1 MKKAISLLLCAAL
14 LAGLFG
20 CVGPARASNS
30 NATQTASGRYMEQV
44 INVPLPE
51 GVTQQLIIGLSALEN
66 GIEVFTNAYVDN
78 GDGTGSARYY
88 RHTILD
94 DGTTTTA
101 DEPWLNDLA
110 KDAANELRVFR
121 AADGALYMF
130 NASFTPD
137 YKMQAHFLVSR
148 DDGKTGEEL
157 TGDGMASIAIA
168 NSFGVLADG
177 SIAYSDYFN
186 GNLGLLDAK
195 GNSMEQLEGETG
207 KVTPSLAAAGSRI
220 ATVAPGAKSI
230 RVYDRAD
237 NTTAE
242 YEYAVKENG
251 YVQMAFAPDG
261 SLYLCDSTGIYRHT
275 QDGTLWERIMDGST
289 CNLGLPSFQP
299 GNMIVRAGTQN
310 SVYLCDTNS
319 VFRYWYDETASAAA
333 SEEINIFSLSPDE
346 TIQQAVV
353 AFNRSQSDVLA
364 VYKVA
369 MGQDS
374 AGTEQ
379 DYIKA
384 LNTELLAGTGPDVLV
399 LDGLPIASY
408 LQKGVLAELSE
419 VMDSVEAVLPNI
431 RAASQTADGKLYAI
445 PAGMR
450 IPLAYADGDASSVFF
465 SLSAL
470 ADACEASGEVPLLAN
485 VAYNYQMLAEVLL
498 DYYGSNLYQNADGA
512 VNEFLTNIGRISK
525 AIGASDK
532 IGEGWEAAS
541 GSTQAELLKVVRME
555 NGGPQIWANATN
567 RASAALFLPMGSL
580 YGGMVSL
587 AAAEQLKKTFCDIN
601 QEYLPVGIVGI
612 NRASQHMDAA
622 ASFLRTLFSYDVQ
635 TGNRFAEQFPVN
647 QKAAEALFARVDNT
661 ISSGMS
667 IDATISIFAEW
678 PSQAMRDMLLS
689 MAKEVNRPISTDHTL
704 SDLLAPQIV
713 SYLDGSS
720 TLEDASAKMESVIST
735 YLSE

>member
-30 NATQTASGRYMEQV
+30 NAAEAASGRYMEQV

-51 GVTQQLIIGLSALEN
+51 GASEQYIIGLSALEN
-66 GIEVFTNAYVDN
+66 GLEVFSYAYADN
-78 GDGTGSARYY
+78 GDGTGSVRYY

-110 KDAANELRVFR
+110 KDAANELRVIR
-121 AADGALYMF
+121 AQDGALYMF

-137 YKMQAHFLVSR
+137 YQMLAHFLVSR

-157 TGDGMASIAIA
+157 TGDGLASIAIA
-168 NSFGVLADG
+168 NSFGVLTDG

-195 GNSMEQLEGETG
+195 GNSLEQLEGETG
-207 KVTPSLAAAGSRI
+207 KVTPSLAATGSRI
-220 ATVAPGAKSI
+220 ATVAPEAKAI

-299 GNMIVRAGTQN
+299 GNMIVRAGMQN
-310 SVYLCDTNS
+310 SVYLCDSKS

-333 SEEINIFSLSPDE
+333 SEEINIFSLRPDE

-419 VMDSVEAVLPNI
+419 VMDSAEAVLPNI

-450 IPLAYADGDASSVFF
+450 IPLAYADGDASNAFS
-465 SLSAL
+465 SLSNL
-470 ADACEASGEVPLLAN
+470 ADASEASGEVPLLAK

-498 DYYGSNLYQNADGA
+498 NYYGSDLYENKDGA
-512 VNEFLTNIGRISK
+512 VNDFLTNIGRISK
-525 AIGASDK
+525 AIGANEN
-532 IGEGWEAAS
+532 IGEGWQAAS
-541 GSTQAELLKVVRME
+541 GSTQAELLKVVRMQ
-555 NGGPQIWANATN
+555 NGGPQIFANAMNLAT
-567 RASAALFLPMGSL
+567 AALFLPMGSL
-580 YGGMVSL
+580 YGGMVNL
-587 AAAEQLKKTFCDIN
+587 AAAQQLNKTLCGIN
-601 QEYLPVGIVGI
+601 NQYEPVGIVGI

-622 ASFLRTLFSYDVQ
+622 ASFLKTLFSYDVQ
-635 TGNRFAEQFPVN
+635 TGNKFAEQFPVN
-647 QKAAEALFARVDNT
+647 QKAAEAIFARVDNS
-661 ISSGMS
+661 ISSSMTV
-667 IDATISIFAEW
+667 DPEISIFAEW
-678 PSQAMRDMLLS
+678 PDQATRDMLLGMVKGVS
-689 MAKEVNRPISTDHTL
+689 RPLSTDHTL
-704 SDLLAPQIV
+704 SDLLVPQIV

>member
-1 MKKAISLLLCAAL
+1 MKKAISLLLCVAL
-14 LAGLFG
+14 LAGLAG

-30 NATQTASGRYMEQV
+30 NAAQANSGRYMEQV
-44 INVPLPE
+44 INVPLPQ
-51 GVTQQLIIGLSALEN
+51 GVKEQYIIGLGALEN
-66 GIEVFTNAYVDN
+66 GIEVFSSAYVDN
-78 GDGTGSARYY
+78 GDGTGTERYY

-94 DGTTTTA
+94 DGTTTTV

-110 KDAANELRVFR
+110 KDAANELRVIR
-121 AADGALYMF
+121 ATDGTLYMF
-130 NASFTPD
+130 YAGFTAD
-137 YKMQAHFLVSR
+137 YQMQAHFLVSR

-157 TGDGMASIAIA
+157 TGDGLASIAIA
-168 NSFGVLADG
+168 NSFGVLTDG

-186 GNLGLLDAK
+186 ANLGLLDAK
-195 GNSMEQLEGETG
+195 GNSLEQLEGETG
-207 KVTPSLAAAGSRI
+207 KVTPSLAATGSRI

-237 NTTAE
+237 NSTKE
-242 YEYAVKENG
+242 YEYAVIENS
-251 YVQMAFAPDG
+251 YVLMAFAQDG

-275 QDGTLWERIMDGST
+275 QDGTLWERIMEGST

-299 GNMIVRAGTQN
+299 VNMLVRAGTAN
-310 SVYLCDTNS
+310 SVYISDSSS

-333 SEEINIFSLSPDE
+333 SEEINIFSLRPDE
-346 TIQQAVV
+346 TVQQAVV

-369 MGQDS
+369 MGQDA

-408 LQKGVLAELSE
+408 LQKGVLTELGN
-419 VMDSVEAVLPNI
+419 VMDGVEPVLPNI

-445 PAGMR
+445 PAGIR
-450 IPLAYADGDASSVFF
+450 IPLAYADGDSSSVFS
-465 SLSAL
+465 SLANL
-470 ADACEASGEVPLLAN
+470 ADACEASGEVPLLAK
-485 VAYNYQMLAEVLL
+485 VAYDYQMLAEVLL
-498 DYYGSNLYQNADGA
+498 NYYGSDLYQNKDGA

-525 AIGASDK
+525 AIGANDK
-532 IGEGWEAAS
+532 IGEGWQAAV
-541 GSTQAELLKVVRME
+541 GSTQDELLKVVRMQ

-567 RASAALFLPMGSL
+567 RAKAALFLPMGSL
-580 YGGMVSL
+580 YGGMVNL
-587 AAAEQLKKTFCDIN
+587 AAAEQLKKTLCGIN
-601 QEYLPVGIVGI
+601 GQYEPVGIVGI

-622 ASFLRTLFSYDVQ
+622 VSFLKTLFSYDVQ
-635 TGNRFAEQFPVN
+635 TGNKFAEQFPVN
-647 QKAAEALFARVDNT
+647 QKAAEAAFSRVDNS
-661 ISSGMS
+661 ISSSMS
-667 IDATISIFAEW
+667 IDPEISISAEW
-678 PSQAMRDMLLS
+678 PTEAMRNMLFTMS
-689 MAKEVNRPISTDHTL
+689 KEVNHPLSTDHTL
-704 SDLLAPQIV
+704 SDLLVVQIV
-713 SYLDGSS
+713 SYLSGSS

>member
-1 MKKAISLLLCAAL
+1 MKKAISLLLCVAL
-14 LAGLFG
+14 LVGLVG
-20 CVGPARASNS
+20 CTGPARASNS
-30 NATQTASGRYMEQV
+30 NAAQANSGRYMEQV
-44 INVPLPE
+44 INVPLPQGATE
-51 GVTQQLIIGLSALEN
+51 QYIIGIGALEN
-66 GIEVFTNAYVDN
+66 GIEVFSSVYADN
-78 GDGTGSARYY
+78 GDGTSAVHYY

-110 KDAANELRVFR
+110 KDGGNELRVIR
-121 AADGALYMF
+121 TADGALYMF
-130 NASFTPD
+130 YSGYTAD
-137 YKMQAHFLVSR
+137 YQIQAHFLVSR

-157 TGDGMASIAIA
+157 TGDGMSSIAIA
-168 NSFGVLADG
+168 NSFGVLTDG

-195 GNSMEQLEGETG
+195 GNSLESLEGEMG
-207 KVTPSLAAAGSRI
+207 KVTPTLAAAGSRI
-220 ATVAPGAKSI
+220 ATVAPEAKAI

-237 NTTAE
+237 NSTTE
-242 YEYAVKENG
+242 YEYAVTENG
-251 YVQMAFAPDG
+251 YVEMAFAPDG
-261 SLYLCDSTGIYRHT
+261 SLYLCDSTGIYHHT

-299 GNMIVRAGTQN
+299 SNMMIRAGASN

-333 SEEINIFSLSPDE
+333 NEEINIFSLRPDE
-346 TIQQAVV
+346 TVQQAVV

-369 MGQDS
+369 MGQDA

-419 VMDSVEAVLPNI
+419 VMDGVEPVLPNI
-431 RAASQTADGKLYAI
+431 RTASQSTDGKLYAI
-445 PAGMR
+445 PSGIR
-450 IPLAYADGDASSVFF
+450 IPLAYADGDASSVFS
-465 SLSAL
+465 SLASL
-470 ADACEASGEVPLLAN
+470 TDACEASGEVPLLAK

-498 DYYGSNLYQNADGA
+498 NYYGGDLYQNKDGA
-512 VNEFLTNIGRISK
+512 VNDFLANIGRISK
-525 AIGASDK
+525 AIDANEK
-532 IGEGWEAAS
+532 LGEGWDAAS
-541 GSTQAELLKVVRME
+541 GSTQEEMLKVVRMQ

-580 YGGMVSL
+580 YGGMMNL
-587 AAAEQLKKTFCDIN
+587 GAAEQLKKTFCGIN
-601 QEYLPVGIVGI
+601 NQYEPVGIVGI
-612 NRASQHMDAA
+612 NSASQHISAA
-622 ASFLRTLFSYDVQ
+622 TAFLKTLFSYDVQ
-635 TGNRFAEQFPVN
+635 TGNKYAEQFPVN
-647 QKAAEALFARVDNT
+647 QKAVEAVFSRVDNS
-661 ISSGMS
+661 ISSGMT
-667 IDATISIFAEW
+667 IDPEITIFAEW
-678 PSQAMRDMLLS
+678 PSEAMRNMLLG
-689 MAKEVNRPISTDHTL
+689 MVKEVNRPLSTDHTL
-704 SDLLAPQIV
+704 SDLLVGQIV

>member
-1 MKKAISLLLCAAL
+1 MKKTISLLLCAAL
-14 LAGLFG
+14 LAGFFG
-20 CVGPARASNS
+20 CAGSARVSNS
-30 NATQTASGRYMEQV
+30 NAAQPASGRYMEQV

-51 GVTQQLIIGLSALEN
+51 GVSEQYIIGLSAIDN
-66 GIEVFTNAYVDN
+66 GIEVFSNAYVDN

-94 DGTTTTA
+94 DGTTSTA

-110 KDAANELRVFR
+110 KDGGNELRVIR
-121 AADGALYMF
+121 TQDGALYMF
-130 NASFTPD
+130 HASFTPD
-137 YKMQAHFLVSR
+137 YQMLAHFLVSR

-157 TGDGMASIAIA
+157 TGDGMANIAIA
-168 NSFGVLADG
+168 NSFGVLTDG

-195 GNSMEQLEGETG
+195 GNSLEQLEGETG

-220 ATVAPGAKSI
+220 ATVAPEAKSI

-237 NTTAE
+237 TATAE

-251 YVQMAFAPDG
+251 YVEMAFAPDG
-261 SLYLCDSTGIYRHT
+261 ALYLSDATGIYRHT

-299 GNMIVRAGTQN
+299 ANMIVRAGTQN
-310 SVYLCDTNS
+310 SVYLCDSKS

-333 SEEINIFSLSPDE
+333 SEEINIFSLRPDE
-346 TIQQAVV
+346 TVQQAVV

-419 VMDSVEAVLPNI
+419 VMDSAETVLPNI
-431 RAASQTADGKLYAI
+431 RTASQTADGKLYAI

-450 IPLAYADGDASSVFF
+450 IPLAYADGDASSVFS
-465 SLSAL
+465 SLAAL
-470 ADACEASGEVPLLAN
+470 ADACESSGEVPLLSN

-498 DYYGSNLYQNADGA
+498 NYYGDALYQNKDGA
-512 VNEFLTNIGRISK
+512 VNDFLTNIGRISK
-525 AIGASDK
+525 AIGANDK
-532 IGEGWEAAS
+532 LGEGWDAAS
-541 GSTQAELLKVVRME
+541 GSTQEEMLKVVRMQ

-580 YGGMVSL
+580 YGGMMNLS
-587 AAAEQLKKTFCDIN
+587 AAEQLKKTFCGIN
-601 QEYLPVGIVGI
+601 QEYMPVGIVGI
-612 NRASQHMDAA
+612 NRASQHIEAA

-647 QKAAEALFARVDNT
+647 RKAAEAVLSYVDNS
-661 ISSGMS
+661 ISAGMS
-667 IDATISIFAEW
+667 IDATISIYAEW
-678 PSQAMRDMLLS
+678 PTQAMRDMLLS
-689 MAKEVNRPISTDHTL
+689 MVKEVNHPLSTDHTL
-704 SDLLAPQIV
+704 SDLLIPQIV